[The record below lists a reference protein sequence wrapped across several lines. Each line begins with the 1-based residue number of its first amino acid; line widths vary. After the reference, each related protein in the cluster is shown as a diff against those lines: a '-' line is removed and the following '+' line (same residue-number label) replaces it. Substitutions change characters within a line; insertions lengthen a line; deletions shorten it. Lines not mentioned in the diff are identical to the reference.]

1 MLEAAFWL
9 SLILTSY
16 FGLSSLYSFLLVEN
30 IGDHSLL
37 PIHHWKF
44 SALLH
49 STAVCLLYEVVYV
62 LYDSDSIH
70 VRVRLHRQFILL
82 LVLYLLKVQCSKLK
96 AQRPNGHYK
105 KRTKQGNNSTF
116 ICILIRT
123 TTLAATR
130 SHNNTRLEGAFL
142 DCNMLLIT
150 SITSEKKR
158 KCWSPGKRDS

>member
-1 MLEAAFWL
+1 MVE
-9 SLILTSY
+9 SY
-16 FGLSSLYSFLLVEN
+16 FDLLFRTFFSVFLSSSRKYWR
-30 IGDHSLL
+30 SLPPPSSPL
-37 PIHHWKF
+37 KVF
-44 SALLH
+44 SIQLCI
-49 STAVCLLYEVVYV
+49 CLLYEVVCV

-142 DCNMLLIT
+142 DCNTLLIT